1 MNGSAALSQINQ
13 LSQTLERQVSIAR
26 QVKNLILNLIVS
38 AQLSPGERIVE
49 SKIAKALRVGQ
60 PTVREA
66 LIMLE
71 HQGLV
76 VREPNRGPS
85 VTALSRDE
93 IEHIHEVRQEL
104 ELLAVE
110 LAAKEGGR
118 ENAMQLGAIVAEM
131 KASARSGDIAEF
143 YRHDLRFHELLWAQ
157 SGNPY
162 IAKLLPQLLLPL
174 LAFHMVQSLKDPS
187 CVDMRASAEAHNEI
201 AKAIG
206 SGNGRKAKQVARSK
220 FRFFAKQHFIGF
232 ERQGGDS
239 R

>member
-1 MNGSAALSQINQ
+1 MTGSAAFSQIHQ
-13 LSQTLERQVSIAR
+13 LSGSLERQVSMAQ

-38 AQLSPGERIVE
+38 AQLGPGERIIE

-85 VTALSRDE
+85 VTALSRKE
-93 IEHIHEVRQEL
+93 IEYIHEVREEL

-110 LAAKEGGR
+110 LAAKKGGR
-118 ENAMQLGAIVAEM
+118 ENAIRLGAIVAEM
-131 KASARSGDIAEF
+131 KACARAGDISEF
-143 YRHDLRFHELLWAQ
+143 YRHDLRFHELLWER

-174 LAFHMVQSLKDPS
+174 LAFHMVQSLKDPG
-187 CVDMRASAEAHNEI
+187 CVDMKASAEAHHEI

-206 SGNGRKAKQVARSK
+206 SGNARKARQTARSK
-220 FRFFAKQHFIGF
+220 FRFFAQQHFLGF
-232 ERQGGDS
+232 QRKSGDS
-239 R
+239 K